1 MTQNGANTQ
10 PGRGG
15 LPRQEAKS
23 EKRGTAVRTG
33 GYCKNFR
40 QPYQAKQWGE
50 DYIYTKWAREA
61 KERKLS
67 DYDAG
72 KIIEVERE
80 EYHDCG
86 MDYCDCFM
94 SDGSVSTLNFGYS
107 D

>member
-1 MTQNGANTQ
+1 MGQIHNRAGADY
-10 PGRGG
+10 PGRRRKVRKEG
-15 LPRQEAKS
+15 RQYAREDI
-23 EKRGTAVRTG
+23 VRILD
-33 GYCKNFR
+33 NHIAA
-40 QPYQAKQWGE
+40 QAKQWGE

-72 KIIEVERE
+72 KTIEVERE